1 MRPEGLFF
9 FFKDG
14 SLLVLLVPGSHLAS
28 FTRPQHNT
36 DRVWTVALGDQ
47 WRQTGKYINIH

>member
-9 FFKDG
+9 YFKDG

-47 WRQTGKYINIH
+47 